1 MAKKPSFVILSIWS
15 NYWTMINSTLFPSR
29 PTKTDVLVIGGGVIG
44 VCAAYYL
51 STQGR
56 QVTLVEQSEVGMGCS
71 YGNAGLIVPS
81 HSIPLAAPG
90 VLLQGLKWMLNP
102 ESPFFIKPRFDLDLF
117 AWLWRFRA
125 TCNELAMRR
134 AIPLLRDLNR
144 ASLDLY
150 HGLMAQENL
159 DCDFQQNGMLMLFD
173 SEHGYHDGLAEA
185 QLLADYGL
193 RLKTL
198 NAEETRALEPTA
210 GSDVVGGVFFE
221 EDAQLDPA
229 LFIPRLAEC
238 VRQYGGTIQTQTEVL
253 GFEASEGRIT
263 AVKTSGGDLQADQVI
278 LATGA
283 WSAGVVRDLRL
294 KLPVQAAK
302 GYSLTYRRPK
312 RCPRL
317 PLILSEARV
326 AVTPLK
332 SILRFAG
339 TLELAGFDLSLNWRR
354 VEAIQ
359 RAAADYL
366 VETDRLE
373 RVETWSGLRPATP
386 DGLPLIGHPPGL
398 ENLIIATGH
407 AMLGVSLGPITGQ
420 LVAQLACDL
429 PLTLDLAPFRLE
441 RFGG

>member
-1 MAKKPSFVILSIWS
+1 
-15 NYWTMINSTLFPSR
+15 
-29 PTKTDVLVIGGGVIG
+29 
-44 VCAAYYL
+44 
-51 STQGR
+51 
-56 QVTLVEQSEVGMGCS
+56 
-71 YGNAGLIVPS
+71 
-81 HSIPLAAPG
+81 
-90 VLLQGLKWMLNP
+90 
-102 ESPFFIKPRFDLDLF
+102 
-117 AWLWRFRA
+117 
-125 TCNELAMRR
+125 
-134 AIPLLRDLNR
+134 
-144 ASLDLY
+144 
-150 HGLMAQENL
+150 
-159 DCDFQQNGMLMLFD
+159 
-173 SEHGYHDGLAEA
+173 
-185 QLLADYGL
+185 
-193 RLKTL
+193 
-198 NAEETRALEPTA
+198 
-210 GSDVVGGVFFE
+210 
-221 EDAQLDPA
+221 
-229 LFIPRLAEC
+229 
-238 VRQYGGTIQTQTEVL
+238 
-253 GFEASEGRIT
+253 
-263 AVKTSGGDLQADQVI
+263 VI